1 VWPLKGTPLDR
12 RSFVTL
18 GSVSLTSPVVEAA
31 FAPTGSARSIASV
44 TGSIEA
50 VACDAF
56 AIFDPRPI
64 FAACE
69 LAVPGRGTELANA
82 WRVRQ
87 FEYQW
92 LRALTG
98 MYANFWD
105 VTASALEFAAHSMNL
120 DLSPRQRADLMNGYL
135 ALRAWPDVK
144 DALSTLQRAGIQVAL
159 LSNATEQILAA
170 GIHNSDLS
178 GAFQHVISTD
188 CIKTFKPDPRAYRL
202 GTQIMRLHEKQILFV
217 AFAGWDVA
225 GAAWF
230 GYPTFWNN
238 RQNATAEEL
247 NVRADGTGATLTDLV
262 RFLQTR

>member
-1 VWPLKGTPLDR
+1 MDR

-18 GSVSLTSPVVEAA
+18 GSVSLTAPVVEAA
-31 FAPTGSARSIASV
+31 LASSMSPRSIR
-44 TGSIEA
+44 A
-50 VACDAF
+50 VAFDAF

-69 LAVPGRGTELANA
+69 VAFPGRGAELANA

-105 VTASALEFAAHSMNL
+105 VTVSALEFAAHSMNL
-120 DLSPRQRADLMNGYL
+120 DLAPGQRDRLMSGYL

-144 DALSTLQRAGIQVAL
+144 ESLATLQRAGTQVAL
-159 LSNATEQILAA
+159 LSNATEQILDA
-170 GIHNSDLS
+170 GIRNSDLS

-188 CIKTFKPDPRAYRL
+188 RIKTFKPDPRAYRL
-202 GTQIMRLHEKQILFV
+202 GTQIMRLHEKEILFV

-225 GAAWF
+225 GAGWF

-247 NVRADGTGATLTDLV
+247 NVRADGTGTTLTELL
-262 RFLQTR
+262 RLLHPR